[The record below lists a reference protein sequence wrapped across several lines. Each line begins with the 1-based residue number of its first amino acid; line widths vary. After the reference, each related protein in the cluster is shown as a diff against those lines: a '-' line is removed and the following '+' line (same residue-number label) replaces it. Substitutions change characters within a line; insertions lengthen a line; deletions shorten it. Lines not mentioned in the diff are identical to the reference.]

1 MSDTV
6 ITDNDGEEINPTE
19 AVTQHL
25 DAAIQA
31 AREGQM
37 STSELMGLFF
47 YYAHSI
53 AASYRES
60 FLMASGEGEAE

>member
-1 MSDTV
+1 MSDTA
-6 ITDNDGEEINPTE
+6 TTNNDGEEINPTV
-19 AVTQHL
+19 AVSQHL

-31 AREGQM
+31 ARDGQM

-60 FLMASGEGEAE
+60 VIQGATK